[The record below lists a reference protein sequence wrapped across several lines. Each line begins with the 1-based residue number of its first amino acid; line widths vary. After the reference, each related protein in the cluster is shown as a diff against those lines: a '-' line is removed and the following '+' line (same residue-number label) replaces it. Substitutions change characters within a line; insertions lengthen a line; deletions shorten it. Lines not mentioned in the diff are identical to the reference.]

1 MRINERYYLYIDNGT
16 QVPIGDGKKKA
27 QYRIGCLSDGKKK
40 KKKKK
45 KNEEEGV
52 DKEQQSP
59 SSIGKNIRSWLKDVD
74 EFWEGMKDELGVFFE
89 EEEEQGDSNNN
100 RRGEKVVVAVEVAA
114 VVVEV
119 VEEERIRRVRNGIE
133 KETMPQRNHPR
144 HRHRYHNVQHHH
156 VQHHRRLQA
165 VDH

>member
-1 MRINERYYLYIDNGT
+1 MAVRRYLELPTQSIGRLMVMRGQMRINERYYLYIDNGT

-27 QYRIGCLSDGKKK
+27 QYRIGCLSDGKK

-89 EEEEQGDSNNN
+89 EEEEEQG
-100 RRGEKVVVAVEVAA
+100 
-114 VVVEV
+114 
-119 VEEERIRRVRNGIE
+119 
-133 KETMPQRNHPR
+133 
-144 HRHRYHNVQHHH
+144 
-156 VQHHRRLQA
+156 
-165 VDH
+165 